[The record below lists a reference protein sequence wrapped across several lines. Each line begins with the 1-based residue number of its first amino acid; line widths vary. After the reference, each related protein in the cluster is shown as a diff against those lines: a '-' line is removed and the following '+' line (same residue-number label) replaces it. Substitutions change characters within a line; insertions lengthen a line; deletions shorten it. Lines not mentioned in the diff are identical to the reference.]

1 MYAYALPISNI
12 SVLIRN
18 GNGSYGTEER
28 QRYNGT
34 SQRQNGTAKQQRQN
48 GNGMVENRHNYLG
61 SALGLGIWLG
71 LVVR

>member
-34 SQRQNGTAKQQRQN
+34 SQRQNG
-48 GNGMVENRHNYLG
+48 NGMVENRHNYLG